1 MPIFILDTETT
12 GREEPVTLIEAAWR
26 KVEDIQTLRATEA
39 FCQRYNPGKPI
50 ETGAM
55 AVHHI
60 LDEELKDCPASDT
73 FKLPDGVEYLVGHN
87 IDYDWAVI
95 GKPSLPGATPVKRIC
110 TLAIARKLWPDADSH
125 SLSALM
131 YRLATDRVR
140 VREALK
146 SAHSAESDARFCA
159 ILLKKE
165 ISVLRSTVPGSV
177 DSWES
182 LWAYSEIARIPD
194 VMPFGKHRG
203 VPIKELPK
211 DYVRWALGNL
221 ADMDEYLRKAL
232 ESA

>member
-1 MPIFILDTETT
+1 MSILILDTETT
-12 GREEPVTLIEAAWR
+12 GQEEPVTLIEAAWR
-26 KVEDIQTLRATEA
+26 KVEDIQTLQVTEA
-39 FCQRYNPGKPI
+39 FRQRYNPGKPI

-95 GKPSLPGATPVKRIC
+95 GKPAVKRIC

-146 SAHSAESDARFCA
+146 NAHSAEADVRFCG

-165 ISVLRSTVPGSV
+165 ISVLRTTAPGSA
-177 DSWES
+177 DSWED
-182 LWAYSEIARIPD
+182 LWAYSEITRIPE

-203 VPIKELPK
+203 VPIKDLPK
-211 DYVRWALGNL
+211 DYVRWALSNL

-232 ESA
+232 ESV

>member
-60 LDEELKDCPASDT
+60 LDEDLKDCPAPDT

-95 GKPSLPGATPVKRIC
+95 GKPAVKRIC
-110 TLAIARKLWPDADSH
+110 TLAIAKKLWPDADSH

-131 YRLATDRVR
+131 YRLATDRPR
-140 VREALK
+140 VRDALK
-146 SAHSAESDARFCA
+146 SAHSAESDVRFCA

-165 ISVLRSTVPGSV
+165 ISVLRSTAPDSV

-182 LWAYSEIARIPD
+182 LWAYSEVARIPD

-221 ADMDEYLRKAL
+221 TDMDEYLRKAL
-232 ESA
+232 ESV